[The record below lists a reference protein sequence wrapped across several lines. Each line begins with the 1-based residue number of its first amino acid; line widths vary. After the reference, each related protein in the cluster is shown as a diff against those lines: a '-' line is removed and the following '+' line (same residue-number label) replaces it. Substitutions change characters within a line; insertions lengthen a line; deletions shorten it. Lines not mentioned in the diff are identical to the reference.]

1 MLFLKV
7 SYCVCCKHLVTLLF
21 KFNFVICAFLLS
33 VVLLILMLQLLI
45 PFMPHL
51 LHLNSVAFISS
62 PMHIWNH
69 NQAQVSSPF
78 SAFGLSSPPP
88 FSVSFPSQIYTLNKT
103 SLPPILHWAP
113 TRYRDRSLCL
123 NCIYCTLCIYG
134 TSRCEI

>member
-1 MLFLKV
+1 VLFLKV

-88 FSVSFPSQIYTLNKT
+88 FL
-103 SLPPILHWAP
+103 SLSLLRSTPLTKHHSPLFCTGRPPGIGIEA
-113 TRYRDRSLCL
+113 SA
-123 NCIYCTLCIYG
+123 
-134 TSRCEI
+134 